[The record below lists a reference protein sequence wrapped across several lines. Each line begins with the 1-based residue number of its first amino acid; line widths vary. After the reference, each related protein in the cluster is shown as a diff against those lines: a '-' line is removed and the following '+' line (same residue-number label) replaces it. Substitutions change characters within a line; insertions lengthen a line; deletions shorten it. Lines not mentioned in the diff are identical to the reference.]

1 MIFKYARLVIA
12 VAAFGSALT
21 YGVLQWQDS
30 GLRFAL
36 HKRQR
41 EVESKAALAAATR
54 AQLQASEEKLS
65 VLRSLT
71 QEIGPAVAADIVYRA
86 EERRNAVL
94 LELVQK
100 HQLRMGAGGKD
111 RP

>member
-1 MIFKYARLVIA
+1 MILKYARLAIA
-12 VAAFGSALT
+12 FAAFGTALT
-21 YGVLQWQDS
+21 YGFLQWQDS
-30 GLRFAL
+30 GLRFTL

-41 EVESKAALAAATR
+41 EVESKASLAAATR
-54 AQLQASEEKLS
+54 IQLQSLEGKLS

-71 QEIGPAVAADIVYRA
+71 QEIGPAVAGDIIYRA

-100 HQLRMGAGGKD
+100 HQLRMGSDGKG